1 MRLAL
6 ALSLKERTAGDARP
20 EKTASVKER
29 PETPP
34 RVEPQRTGLSGAAAG
49 AAAGAGA
56 GAAAAAAGAGAGAA
70 GADFF
75 LDSFFPF
82 GISESTGG
90 WETRGTVTWRSV
102 SQNGA

>member
-1 MRLAL
+1 M
-6 ALSLKERTAGDARP
+6 
-20 EKTASVKER
+20 
-29 PETPP
+29 
-34 RVEPQRTGLSGAAAG
+34 SGAAAG

-90 WETRGTVTWRSV
+90 WETRGTVTWRVGV
-102 SQNGA
+102 SKWGLTVVFLLVPLP